1 MRILIGAA
9 LLVVASTAAAQMY
22 RWTDHTGKT
31 HFTDTPPPASAR
43 NVQRRSGGGGAAEDS
58 DNQAEPYSL
67 QMARKKHPVKLYS
80 APGCGAACDEARKLL
95 NSRGVPFAEVSV
107 ASESGIAE
115 LKNVVGSASVPAL
128 VVGGRVQKG
137 FEEGAYHSALDS
149 AGYPKAGIL
158 PPRRQA
164 EPQPPEGQ
172 PEPADKEADN
182 QGEET
187 SGVRGPY
194 APDPAR

>member
-9 LLVVASTAAAQMY
+9 LLVAASSAAAQMY
-22 RWTDHTGKT
+22 RWTDQTGKT

-43 NVQRRSGGGGAAEDS
+43 NVQRRSGGAAAEDS

-80 APGCGAACDEARKLL
+80 TPGCGAACDEARKLL

-107 ASESGIAE
+107 ASESAIAE

-172 PEPADKEADN
+172 AEPQADN
-182 QGEET
+182 PPEET
-187 SGVRGPY
+187 PVIRGPY
-194 APDPAR
+194 R